1 LTSSNIQE
9 VKNTKHFHTFHETK
23 SLDVKLEEG
32 DFRIRAVK
40 DTISVKVDFREDFR
54 SPTVQEVQNLRKSI

>member
-1 LTSSNIQE
+1 
-9 VKNTKHFHTFHETK
+9 
-23 SLDVKLEEG
+23 LDVKLEEG